1 MSIVDE
7 VRTKVSI
14 PAYFDAVIV
23 PQLGS
28 YYNDYPVDFDVRPVA
43 CCPLHDE
50 NTPSMRYY
58 EETNTFYCFGCR
70 RGGDIIQLHRLF
82 MERQN
87 GSKPGFKEAA
97 DFLYNYF
104 VKGNEAAKAFKP
116 VKKLLEE
123 KPLNSKVDLARF
135 SAYEFGLENKLN
147 SDPRTSLMA
156 KKMIW
161 KALDE
166 AEWLVTTNHVS
177 TEDAVENI
185 KQTID
190 TALAVKEV

>member
-87 GSKPGFKEAA
+87 GSKPCFKEAA

-104 VKGNEAAKAFKP
+104 VKGNEAAKAIKP

-147 SDPRTSLMA
+147 SDPRMSLMA

-177 TEDAVENI
+177 AEDAVENI